1 MQRMAIDLTKR
12 NLIRLGAMGVIA
24 PSWLAGC
31 STANSCVQDKQRTP
45 QLIGASIRHNGE
57 FDVVIAAS
65 GTQPIHQL
73 PLPGRGHGVAIHPH
87 QPLAVMFGRR
97 PGTYAMVFNYQSGQ
111 MESLLL
117 APKQRH
123 FYGHGVFSSCGQWLY
138 ATEGERSSSRGI
150 IGVYDTQRGYNKI
163 DEFTGFGVG
172 PHEVIV
178 MADGTLAVGVG
189 GVHTDG
195 RTPLNLTTMR
205 PSLVYL
211 SATGELLEQVSLTDH
226 RKSIRHLAH
235 DGDEVVL
242 TGQQYRG
249 EADFYVPLVAL
260 HKRGQPMQE
269 LGGEPED
276 WARFNHYIASIA
288 ANKHHIVATSPR
300 GNCYGI
306 WDKESMNL
314 LQINVLPDASGVVV
328 KDGQFFISSGA
339 GKVVKIAP
347 DLTVKIRGSPT
358 QWDNHWQ
365 MIT

>member
-1 MQRMAIDLTKR
+1 MQLMAIDITKR
-12 NLIRLGAMGVIA
+12 NLMRVGAMGVIA
-24 PSWLAGC
+24 PTWLVGC
-31 STANSCVQDKQRTP
+31 STASPLGVKKGPAPR
-45 QLIGASIRHNGE
+45 LIGGSIRQNGE
-57 FDVVIAAS
+57 FDVVIAANGS
-65 GTQPIHQL
+65 DPVHQL

-97 PGTYAMVFNYQSGQ
+97 PGTYAMIFNVQTGR

-117 APKQRH
+117 ASKQRH
-123 FYGHGVFSSCGQWLY
+123 YYGHGVFSSDGRWLY

-150 IGVYDTQRGYNKI
+150 IGVYDTQQGYKKVE
-163 DEFTGFGVG
+163 EFTGFGLG
-172 PHEVIV
+172 PHEIIV
-178 MADGTLAVGVG
+178 MENGTLVVGVG

-195 RTPLNLTTMR
+195 RTPLNLTTMK
-205 PSLVYL
+205 PSLAYL
-211 SATGELLEQVSLTDH
+211 SASGELLEQVTLADH

-249 EADFYVPLVAL
+249 EADSYVPLVAL

-269 LGGEPED
+269 LGGDPED
-276 WARFNHYIASIA
+276 WARFNHYVASIA
-288 ANKHHIVATSPR
+288 ATKQHIVATSPR

-306 WDKESMNL
+306 WDKETRNL

-328 KDGQFFISSGA
+328 KDDQFFISSGA
-339 GKVVKIAP
+339 GKVVKISS
-347 DLTVKIRGSPT
+347 DLTVKMMPSPI